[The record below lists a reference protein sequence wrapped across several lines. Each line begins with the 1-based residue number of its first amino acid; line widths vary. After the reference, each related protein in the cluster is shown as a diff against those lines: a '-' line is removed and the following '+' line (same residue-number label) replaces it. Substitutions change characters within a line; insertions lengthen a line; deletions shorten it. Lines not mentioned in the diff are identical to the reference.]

1 MVQMRDYKTKSTLI
15 ILAGGLLF
23 GVATAVFLGVRKR
36 RRNAV
41 PSELRR
47 IEDGVI
53 DALRHDAM
61 MHGRGIDVAAIAPG
75 IIELS
80 GAVDSEMEA
89 HHALT
94 VARTVRG
101 VSTVLN
107 RLDVRETEHRL
118 RRRQPSGTA
127 AGTASRW
134 YGMNSGMGQRR
145 QSLETDPAQ
154 RDDRATMIDQALA
167 PDAAGALA
175 DLTQE
180 DSEKQVLGANKIS

>member
-1 MVQMRDYKTKSTLI
+1 MAQMRDNKTKSTII

-23 GVATAVFLGVRKR
+23 GIATAMFLGVRR
-36 RRNAV
+36 RRRSAM
-41 PSELRR
+41 PTELRR

-80 GAVDSEMEA
+80 GSVDSEIEA
-89 HHALT
+89 HHAVT

-107 RLDVRETEHRL
+107 RLDVREGHRL
-118 RRRQPSGTA
+118 RGRQPSGTA

-134 YGMNSGMGQRR
+134 YGMNSGMGSRR
-145 QSLETDPAQ
+145 QSLETEPAQ
-154 RDDRATMIDQALA
+154 RDDKATMIDQALA

-180 DSEKQVLGANKIS
+180 RSEKRELGASKIS

>member
-1 MVQMRDYKTKSTLI
+1 MEDYRKNTTAW
-15 ILAGGLLF
+15 ILAGGLF
-23 GVATAVFLGVRKR
+23 VGFVTAVLLGVRKR
-36 RRNAV
+36 RRSAM

-80 GAVDSEMEA
+80 GLVESDMEA
-89 HHALT
+89 HHAVA

-107 RLDVRETEHRL
+107 RLDVRESQRRL
-118 RRRQPSGTA
+118 RRTQPTGLA

-134 YGMNSGMGQRR
+134 YGMNSGMGRRR
-145 QSLETDPAQ
+145 QSMETDPAQ
-154 RDDRATMIDQALA
+154 RDDRARMIDQALA
-167 PDAAGALA
+167 PDAGTAMA
-175 DLTQE
+175 DLKQE
-180 DSEKQVLGANKIS
+180 RSEKRAMGANKIS

>member
-1 MVQMRDYKTKSTLI
+1 MAQMRDNKTKSTII

-23 GVATAVFLGVRKR
+23 GIATAMFLGVRR
-36 RRNAV
+36 RRRSAM
-41 PSELRR
+41 PTELRR

-80 GAVDSEMEA
+80 GSVDSEMEA
-89 HHALT
+89 HHAVT

-107 RLDVRETEHRL
+107 RLDVREGHRL
-118 RRRQPSGTA
+118 RGRQPSGAA

-134 YGMNSGMGQRR
+134 YGMNSGMGSRR
-145 QSLETDPAQ
+145 QSLETEPAQ
-154 RDDRATMIDQALA
+154 RDDKATMIDQALA

-175 DLTQE
+175 DLTE
-180 DSEKQVLGANKIS
+180 ERSEKRELGASKIS